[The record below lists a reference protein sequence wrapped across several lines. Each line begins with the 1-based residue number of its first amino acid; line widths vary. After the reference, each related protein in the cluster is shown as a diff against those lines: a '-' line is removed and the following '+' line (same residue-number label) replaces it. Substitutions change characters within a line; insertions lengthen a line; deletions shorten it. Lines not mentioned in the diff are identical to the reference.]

1 MLDSLAA
8 IGGKPLRT
16 EYVAADPLLSRE
28 DVARELGVAAIT
40 VDRYRR
46 NGIIPAPLRLAG
58 RPRWRRSTIE
68 AVKAGT
74 AVSA

>member
-8 IGGKPLRT
+8 TGGKPLRT

-28 DVARELGVAAIT
+28 EVARELGVAAIT

-46 NGIIPAPLRLAG
+46 NGVLPAPLRLAG
-58 RPRWRRSTIE
+58 RPRWRRSVIE
-68 AVKAGT
+68 ALKGGA
-74 AVSA
+74 AA